1 MPESSGEAVP
11 GEAGRAASWPTA
23 RNAGGEPVA
32 GLAREAVSD
41 DQFRARRAV
50 QVLADRLA
58 VALAHHEP
66 GWQLPRPSV
75 LARRYD
81 VSAAQIDAAISE
93 LVGRHLLRRRPDGQ
107 VHRVSPAE
115 YLIPLEGV
123 PGLRSRIDPMAGE
136 LACRSRRIAWRRV
149 PADIGRALQVDPAEQ
164 VCVVH
169 AVWTVGGA
177 PAASAMT
184 YISADMAGVLPDTSP
199 PGAGDP
205 ELAEAR
211 RGHLAPAG
219 EPAALQLEMQ
229 QPPPAL
235 ARGLRLPAGQPA
247 ALVTVRFD
255 DPATGRPAA
264 LTLAAF
270 RPELVR
276 IVVETAEAPL
286 RGGEEGGLPAAWAAA
301 DWES

>member
-1 MPESSGEAVP
+1 MPEISG
-11 GEAGRAASWPTA
+11 A
-23 RNAGGEPVA
+23 RNAGPSP
-32 GLAREAVSD
+32 ARADKPAAAARSAWEAASD

-66 GWQLPRPSV
+66 AWQLPRQSV

-81 VSAAQIDAAISE
+81 VSTAQIDAAISE
-93 LVGRHLLRRRPDGQ
+93 LVGRHLLRRLPGGQ

-115 YLIPLEGV
+115 YLIPLEAV

-136 LACRSRRIAWRRV
+136 LTCRSRRMAWRRV
-149 PADIGRALQVDPAEQ
+149 PEDIGRALHVDPAEQ
-164 VCVVH
+164 VCVLH

-184 YISADMAGVLPDTSP
+184 YMPADMTGPLPDTSP
-199 PGAGDP
+199 TGAEEVRWGN
-205 ELAEAR
+205 
-211 RGHLAPAG
+211 LAPTG
-219 EPAALQLEMQ
+219 QPAALQVEM
-229 QPPPAL
+229 QPPPPAM
-235 ARGLRLPAGQPA
+235 ARGLRLPPGQPA
-247 ALVTVRFD
+247 AMVTVRFD

-276 IVVETAEAPL
+276 IVVQTTEVPL
-286 RGGEEGGLPAAWAAA
+286 PGAEEGCLPAAWTAA